1 MPHRTFF
8 WFILPTLSA
17 MVLFIAL
24 PIVSVFIQSLFVEHE
39 QVLIE
44 TESCG
49 VFGCEKTQTIDQEA
63 TAKLR
68 EDQPL
73 GRFNGFGTYVDRAHL
88 AVEEVSE
95 AWRTSESSREF
106 IGQIMNL
113 PLYRALVFTLTYT
126 FVATPFILVLGFLI
140 AVGVN
145 KLPGLLKGPM
155 IFFSL
160 LPMIVNPLIG
170 SLILAWMAD
179 GDGIFGAT
187 LQYLFN
193 DPSLSLKASSG
204 LTWIMLIVY
213 GIWHLLPFSFIVFYA
228 GLQTIPSDQLEAAVI
243 DGAGRWQ
250 RTRHV
255 IIPHL
260 APLTVFVTLILLMD
274 NFRVLEPII
283 GFSAQAHAQSLSW
296 VIMNDLSESGAPRF
310 GAAGATSIL
319 TIIGVAV
326 LLTPM
331 VIRAWRDFNRKVV

>member
-1 MPHRTFF
+1 
-8 WFILPTLSA
+8 
-17 MVLFIAL
+17 
-24 PIVSVFIQSLFVEHE
+24 
-39 QVLIE
+39 
-44 TESCG
+44 
-49 VFGCEKTQTIDQEA
+49 
-63 TAKLR
+63 
-68 EDQPL
+68 
-73 GRFNGFGTYVDRAHL
+73 
-88 AVEEVSE
+88 
-95 AWRTSESSREF
+95 
-106 IGQIMNL
+106 MNL
-113 PLYRALVFTLTYT
+113 PLYRALAFTLTYT
-126 FVATPFILVLGFLI
+126 FVATPFILVLGFMI

-179 GDGIFGAT
+179 GDGIIGAT
-187 LQYLFN
+187 LQHLFN
-193 DPSLSLKASSG
+193 DPSLSLKASAT
-204 LTWIMLIVY
+204 LTWVMLIVY

-228 GLQTIPSDQLEAAVI
+228 GLQTIPSDTLEAAVI
-243 DGAGRWQ
+243 DGANRWQ

-255 IIPHL
+255 TIPHMV
-260 APLTVFVTLILLMD
+260 PLIVFVTLILLMD

-326 LLTPM
+326 LLTPV
-331 VIRAWRDFNRKVV
+331 VIRTWRDFNRKAV